1 VSYSLFVAATADR
14 QLGKLT
20 RAVQARLDPAI
31 DALADDP
38 RPHGSRK
45 MQGTKSSY
53 RIRVGDYRVIYAVDD
68 QARRVDVLT
77 VAHRRESYR

>member
-1 VSYSLFVAATADR
+1 
-14 QLGKLT
+14 
-20 RAVQARLDPAI
+20 
-31 DALADDP
+31 
-38 RPHGSRK
+38 

>member
-1 VSYSLFVAATADR
+1 MSYSLFVAATADR
-14 QLGKLT
+14 QLRKLT
-20 RAVQARLDPAI
+20 RAAQARLDPAI

-53 RIRVGDYRVIYAVDD
+53 RI
-68 QARRVDVLT
+68 LT
-77 VAHRRESYR
+77 ASVEMPRACAASL

>member
-1 VSYSLFVAATADR
+1 MSYSLFVAATADR
-14 QLGKLT
+14 QLRKLT

-53 RIRVGDYRVIYAVDD
+53 RILTASVELPR
-68 QARRVDVLT
+68 ARAASL
-77 VAHRRESYR
+77 